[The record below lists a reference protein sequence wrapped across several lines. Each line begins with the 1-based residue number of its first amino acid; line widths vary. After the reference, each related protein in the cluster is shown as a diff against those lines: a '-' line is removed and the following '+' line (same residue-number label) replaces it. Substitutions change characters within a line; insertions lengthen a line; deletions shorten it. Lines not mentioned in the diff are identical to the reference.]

1 MRLIDILPKIPQ
13 YEDIPYTPDFE
24 CPNCG
29 KTGFFDYNWGPKH
42 EKPNLIGWTETNIG
56 KMAVFEC
63 PLCGQK
69 FRFHCTIGTWIAD
82 DDEFDYY
89 LYDYAMKSAN
99 EKEIARKMEEE
110 IKNKMGDEA

>member
-29 KTGFFDYNWGPKH
+29 KTGFLDYDWNQKKH

-69 FRFHCTIGTWIAD
+69 FRFHCTIGTWTAD

-89 LYDYAMKSAN
+89 LYTYAMKSAN
-99 EKEIARKMEEE
+99 AEE
-110 IKNKMGDEA
+110 IKNKLGDET